1 MSKIGPDHYFKLIK
15 LVEPIRDKA
24 FNDKKSI
31 YAIYQSFVSTNDARI
46 TAFSKLMNI
55 LSSLQLS
62 LTFIWKYLMRKN
74 WWREIDKKVIPVKDL
89 KIYVREFENFSKIGF
104 VQLMFSAVESSFRLF
119 LRALDPVAC
128 QGSTSSFRN
137 IYMCLLKS
145 KLSTYSPESI
155 KFLDL
160 FRHLRNTI
168 HNNGVFFDGRGRNIV
183 VIWRKVKYE
192 FIHGAPLKFVTW
204 DFLMEI
210 SDTIREL
217 LKTVA
222 LDSNL
227 QAFKQEIPDPFAQ
240 PIISSA
246 AAFHKA

>member
-1 MSKIGPDHYFKLIK
+1 MSKIGPNYYYELIK

-24 FNDKKSI
+24 SNDKENISI
-31 YAIYQSFVSTNDARI
+31 IYQSFAPTNDARI
-46 TAFSKLMNI
+46 AAFSKLINV

-62 LTFIWKYLMRKN
+62 LTFIWKHLMRKN
-74 WWREIDKKVIPVKDL
+74 WWSGTAKEIIPEKDV
-89 KIYVREFENFSKIGF
+89 KIYVKEFENFSKIGF
-104 VQLMFSAVESSFRLF
+104 VQLIFSVVESSFRQF
-119 LRALDPVAC
+119 LRALNPVAC
-128 QGSTSSFRN
+128 RGGTSSFRN

-168 HNNGVFFDGRGRNIV
+168 HNNGVFFEERGRDIV
-183 VIWRKVKYE
+183 VIWKKVKYE
-192 FIHGAPLKFVTW
+192 FKHGAPLEFVTW
-204 DFLMEI
+204 DFIMEI

-217 LKTVA
+217 LKAVV

-227 QAFKQEIPDPFAQ
+227 QAIKEEILDPFAQ
-240 PIISSA
+240 PLISPSA
-246 AAFHKA
+246 AFYKA

>member
-1 MSKIGPDHYFKLIK
+1 MSKIGPDYYFRLIK
-15 LVEPIRDKA
+15 LVEPIRDEA
-24 FNDKKSI
+24 LNNKKNIS
-31 YAIYQSFVSTNDARI
+31 ATYQSFVSNNDARI

-62 LTFIWKYLMRKN
+62 LTFIWRHLMHKD
-74 WWREIDKKVIPVKDL
+74 WWRKTAKKVIPEKDL
-89 KIYVREFENFSKIGF
+89 KIYVKEFESFSKIGF
-104 VQLMFSAVESSFRLF
+104 VQLMFSAVESSFRMF

-128 QGSTSSFRN
+128 KGSTSSFRN

-168 HNNGVFFDGRGRNIV
+168 HNNGVFFDERGRNIV

-192 FIHGAPLKFVTW
+192 FKHGAPLEFVTW

-227 QAFKQEIPDPFAQ
+227 QTFKQEIPDPFA
-240 PIISSA
+240 
-246 AAFHKA
+246 K